1 MMKAEILLKAML
13 SQGGIQAVDA
23 KIQDE
28 NDLVD
33 GLKIFSKV
41 SL

>member
-1 MMKAEILLKAML
+1 MMKDEILLKEML

>member
-1 MMKAEILLKAML
+1 MMKAEILLKAIL
-13 SQGGIQAVDA
+13 SQGDIQAVDA

-28 NDLVD
+28 NDLID
-33 GLKIFSKV
+33 GLKIFSKL